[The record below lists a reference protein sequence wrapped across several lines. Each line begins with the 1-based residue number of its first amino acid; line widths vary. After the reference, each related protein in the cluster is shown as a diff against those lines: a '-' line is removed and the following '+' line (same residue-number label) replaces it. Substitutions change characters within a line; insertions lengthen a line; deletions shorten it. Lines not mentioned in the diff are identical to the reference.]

1 MRRNFAQILKSGK
14 VDYKKEYKKLYELLF
29 ITKVKSVRG
38 ISCTIHEIF
47 AQSFIGFYFRG
58 TCLSLKEF
66 DEEHGFMFPN
76 PEFENPE
83 MDDLIRL
90 MEYFYN
96 MLCGYSAAGDS
107 LYGTGIGAEFLT
119 LHILKV
125 CEAIG
130 YTQASEDGFTV
141 FVEKNAVVSAVAES
155 ELIPLELSYKL
166 ITYDHH
172 SMRGDLEGKK
182 TIILRL
188 AALLEAKKSILHQVN
203 PNLENDL
210 FYIFNNFNL
219 RHNNCD
225 SSAKGKYK
233 PCIANMKKDD
243 LEKWYDEAY
252 QMCLL
257 AFMEIE
263 QAARKPKFDAIKTEI
278 EKK

>member
-1 MRRNFAQILKSGK
+1 MRRNFAQILKSGE

-29 ITKVKSVRG
+29 IIKVKNARG
-38 ISCTIHEIF
+38 ISSTIHEIF

-76 PEFENPE
+76 PDFENPE

-96 MLCGYSAAGDS
+96 MLYGYNPARDF
-107 LYGTGIGAEFLT
+107 LYGSGISTEFLA

-130 YTQASEDGFTV
+130 YKQETEDGLTI
-141 FVEKNAVVSAVAES
+141 FVEKNAVATSVAES
-155 ELIPLELSYKL
+155 DLIPDDLSYKL

-172 SMRGDLEGKK
+172 SMHGN
-182 TIILRL
+182 
-188 AALLEAKKSILHQVN
+188 LEAKKAILIRLAGILEGQERKLLRVN
-203 PNLENDL
+203 SSFKKDL
-210 FYIFNNFNL
+210 FYIFNNFNI

-225 SSAKGKYK
+225 SQYKDYK
-233 PCIANMKKDD
+233 PVIANMDKQE
-243 LEKWYDEAY
+243 LENWYDETY

-257 AFMEIE
+257 AFMELE
-263 QAARKPKFDAIKTEI
+263 QADRKPKFDAIKAKI

>member
-130 YTQASEDGFTV
+130 YKQETEDGFTI
-141 FVEKNAVVSAVAES
+141 FVEKNAVATAVAES
-155 ELIPLELSYKL
+155 DLIPDDLSYKL

-172 SMRGDLEGKK
+172 SMHGNLEAKK
-182 TIILRL
+182 AIILQL
-188 AALLEAKKSILHQVN
+188 AALLEPNRKKLRKVN
-203 PNLENDL
+203 ASFEDDL
-210 FYIFNNFNL
+210 FCIFNRFNI

-225 SSAKGKYK
+225 SKSKHYQ
-233 PCIANMKKDD
+233 PVIASMNKKD
-243 LEKWYDEAY
+243 LENWYDEAY

-257 AFMEIE
+257 AFMELE
-263 QAARKPKFDAIKTEI
+263 QADRKPKFDAIKAKT
-278 EKK
+278 KKT